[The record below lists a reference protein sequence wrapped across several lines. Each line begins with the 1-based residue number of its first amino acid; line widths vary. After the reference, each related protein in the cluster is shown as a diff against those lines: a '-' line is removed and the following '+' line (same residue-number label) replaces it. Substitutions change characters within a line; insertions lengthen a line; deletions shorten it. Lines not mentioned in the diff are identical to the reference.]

1 MHHLTLIVLLNILHV
16 HGLENLALYQ
26 PTWEQYPWPDTTTD
40 FGSENAVDGM
50 YTDCGD
56 KGGQCTISDDGKYN
70 ATLRVDLGGVVSIS
84 QIDIFYR
91 KDYQNH
97 VQNIQRMAGFFV
109 YVSNTTSK
117 SDGYLCYHDESTDQN
132 MLSLD
137 QHINCSLQGR
147 YVIYY
152 IERSQDVVYPSF
164 YSQYAFNELCE
175 IKVYGCNGTFG
186 DECFYPCPTNC
197 LDRKCDTDTG
207 HCLRCVPGYKG
218 PICNQEC
225 DEGSYGINCRYIC
238 SHCKEESH
246 CYHINVLCLDGCV
259 PGYKGPFCNISCEA
273 PYFGINCSQMCTNCF
288 KQSCHQVTGVCT
300 SQAMENTGTDDGVH
314 ISYIVVGSLGFVVV
328 AIIIVIGIIIYRR
341 VRRTSRDKLESSNT
355 NNANTST
362 INNISES
369 NLTNIYQNINVEN
382 SKAVKRS
389 RKSPATREL
398 SRESRNDDDDIDEKI
413 HNENPYGDVY
423 ANQKQIPDILIQ
435 DLEKEIHEKSKKEND
450 GFKKEYATLLYGE
463 RHPCHVGKLPENIT
477 KNRFKTT
484 FPYDHSRVIL
494 VNTPSDYINASFID
508 GLKKE
513 KAYIATQGPKPTTI
527 SDFWSMV
534 LQEGIDQIVMLTN
547 LKEGTKLKS
556 AQYWPDLHETITC
569 DRATLHTIKEQQ
581 YAQYVVRKIKLS
593 HATLNDSRTITQY
606 HYTAWPDHGTPEP
619 LCLLLFH
626 DHVIRTKPG
635 RQNGP
640 TLVHCSAGIGRT
652 GTYIAID
659 VLFAAGKTEKKI
671 NIAEYVKK
679 MRRNRMNMVQTFEQY
694 KTIFLTLN
702 EMFKAPTAAL
712 TKTEFLRKLQKQNKN
727 MLGKEFQKLLSV
739 RPHYAESDYKMSSHV
754 HGARSEIRPLDKY
767 IIYLTS
773 NVTKRESYSN
783 AIVVPSFINQNAFI
797 ITHFPAPG
805 DEVDFLRLITDHDCE
820 LVVSMEPLHEV
831 ESTNQWLPTSTTSK
845 AVSPFT
851 IHLQED
857 HKSEIKS
864 CRIDIAQKEKSNE
877 TWSVNVIEPSSVLA
891 LDSSQ
896 TVSQILGLVSFA
908 QNITTNN
915 PIIVLSRDGAALC
928 GVFCAVYNLIQQL
941 TMDEEIDVF
950 SVVRLLQ
957 TRRPELCSSLE
968 EYRMIHDTL
977 KSFIQSQTGENVYY
991 NQ

>member
-1 MHHLTLIVLLNILHV
+1 MHHLTLNVLLYILHV
-16 HGLENLALYQ
+16 HGLENLALYK
-26 PTWEQYPWPDTTTD
+26 PTWEQYPWPGESIDY
-40 FGSENAVDGM
+40 GSENAVDGL
-50 YTDCGD
+50 YDDRGT
-56 KGGQCTISDDGKYN
+56 GGQCTISDDGKYN
-70 ATLRVDLGGVVSIS
+70 ATWRVDLGGVVSINK
-84 QIDIFYR
+84 IDIYYR
-91 KDYQNH
+91 TDNQNYS
-97 VQNIQRMAGFFV
+97 QYLDRIAGFFV

-117 SDGYLCYHDESTDQN
+117 DDGYLCYHDESTGQL
-132 MLSLD
+132 MLSFD
-137 QHINCSLQGR
+137 QHINCTLKGR

-152 IERSQDVVYPSF
+152 NERRPGAMYPSF
-164 YSQYAFNELCE
+164 YSEYAYNELCE
-175 IKVYGCNGTFG
+175 VEVYGCNGTYG
-186 DECFYPCPTNC
+186 DDCFYPCPTNC

-207 HCLRCVPGYKG
+207 HCLGCDPGYNG
-218 PICNQEC
+218 QRCNQEC
-225 DEGSYGINCRYIC
+225 DEGRYGINCQYNC
-238 SHCKEESH
+238 GHCKEESH
-246 CYHINVLCLDGCV
+246 CHHINGLGLDGCA
-259 PGYKGPFCNISCEA
+259 PGYKGPFCNISCEE
-273 PYFGINCSQMCTNCF
+273 PYFGINCSQMCSNCF
-288 KQSCHQVTGVCT
+288 KQSCHHVTGVCT
-300 SQAMENTGTDDGVH
+300 SQAMENTATDDGVH
-314 ISYIVVGSLGFVVV
+314 ISYIVGGSLGVVDV
-328 AIIIVIGIIIYRR
+328 AVIIVVGLFIYRR
-341 VRRTSRDKLESSNT
+341 TQSASRNQLESSHENSSNT
-355 NNANTST
+355 VA

-369 NLTNIYQNINVEN
+369 NLTNIYQNINVQN
-382 SKAVKRS
+382 SKVVKRS

-398 SRESRNDDDDIDEKI
+398 STESRDDDVDIDEKI

-423 ANQKQIPDILIQ
+423 VNQEQISDILIK
-435 DLEKEIHEKSKKEND
+435 DLEKEIQERSKKEND

-463 RHPCHVGKLPENIT
+463 RHPCYVGKLPENIN

-484 FPYDHSRVIL
+484 FPYDHSRVVL
-494 VNTPSDYINASFID
+494 VNTRSDYINASFID

-513 KAYIATQGPKPTTI
+513 KAYVATQGPKPTTI

-534 LQEGIDQIVMLTN
+534 LQESIDQIVMLTN

-569 DRATLHTIKEQQ
+569 DRTTLHTINEQQ

-659 VLFAAGKTEKKI
+659 VLFEAGKTEKKI

-679 MRRNRMNMVQTFEQY
+679 MRQNRMNMVQTFEQY

-702 EMFKAPTAAL
+702 EMFKAPAAAF
-712 TKTEFLRKLQKQNKN
+712 TKTEFLQKLQKQNKN
-727 MLGKEFQKLLSV
+727 MLGKEFQRLLSV
-739 RPHYAESDYKMSSHV
+739 RPHYAETHYKMSSHAQ
-754 HGARSEIRPLDKY
+754 GARSAIRPLDKY

-773 NVTKRESYSN
+773 NVPKRGTYIN

-805 DEVDFLRLITDHDCE
+805 DVVDFLRLITDHDCE
-820 LVVSMEPLHEV
+820 LVVSTEPLHEV
-831 ESTNQWLPTSTTSK
+831 ESSNQWLPTSITSK

-851 IHLQED
+851 IHLKQD

-864 CRIDIAQKEKSNE
+864 CTIDIVQSEKSNE
-877 TWSVNVIEPSSVLA
+877 TWSVNVIQPSCVLTM
-891 LDSSQ
+891 DSSQ
-896 TVSQILGLVSFA
+896 TVSQLLGLVSFT

-915 PIIVLSRDGAALC
+915 PIIVVSRDGAALC
-928 GVFCAVYNLIQQL
+928 GLFCAVNNLMQQL

-957 TRRPELCSSLE
+957 TRRPEMCSSLE
-968 EYRMIHDTL
+968 EYCMIHDTL
-977 KSFIQSQTGENVYY
+977 KSFIQSQTGENVYH

>member
-1 MHHLTLIVLLNILHV
+1 
-16 HGLENLALYQ
+16 
-26 PTWEQYPWPDTTTD
+26 
-40 FGSENAVDGM
+40 
-50 YTDCGD
+50 
-56 KGGQCTISDDGKYN
+56 
-70 ATLRVDLGGVVSIS
+70 
-84 QIDIFYR
+84 
-91 KDYQNH
+91 
-97 VQNIQRMAGFFV
+97 
-109 YVSNTTSK
+109 
-117 SDGYLCYHDESTDQN
+117 

-137 QHINCSLQGR
+137 QHINCTLLGR

-152 IERSQDVVYPSF
+152 NERKQDVAYPTF
-164 YSQYAFNELCE
+164 YYEYAHNELCE
-175 IKVYGCNGTFG
+175 VEVYGCNGAYG
-186 DECFYPCPTNC
+186 DDCFYPCPINC
-197 LDRKCDTDTG
+197 QDRSCDTDTG
-207 HCLRCVPGYKG
+207 HCSSCVSGYKG

-225 DEGSYGINCRYIC
+225 DKGTYGIDCQYNCG
-238 SHCKEESH
+238 HCKEDSH
-246 CYHINVLCLDGCV
+246 CYHNNGLCLDGCA
-259 PGYKGPFCNISCEA
+259 PGYKGPFCNISCEE
-273 PYFGINCSQMCTNCF
+273 PYFGINCSQKCSNCLN
-288 KQSCHQVTGVCT
+288 QSCHQVTGVCKV
-300 SQAMENTGTDDGVH
+300 QATENTGTDGGVPTP
-314 ISYIVVGSLGFVVV
+314 YIVGGSLGVVVV
-328 AIIIVIGIIIYRR
+328 AVIIVFGLIIYRR
-341 VRRTSRDKLESSNT
+341 ARSASRNQLESSNK
-355 NNANTST
+355 NISNTVV

-398 SRESRNDDDDIDEKI
+398 SRESRDDDDDIDEKI
-413 HNENPYGDVY
+413 HNENPYGDVNV
-423 ANQKQIPDILIQ
+423 NQEQLSDILIK

-463 RHPCHVGKLPENIT
+463 RHPCNVAKLPENIP

-494 VNTPSDYINASFID
+494 VNTHSDYINASFID

-513 KAYIATQGPKPTTI
+513 KVYIAAQAPKPTTI

-534 LQEGIDQIVMLTN
+534 LQENINQIVMLTN

-569 DRATLHTIKEQQ
+569 DRTTLHTIKEQQ
-581 YAQYVVRKIKLS
+581 YSQYFVRKIKLS
-593 HATLNDSRTITQY
+593 HATLNDSRTITLY
-606 HYTAWPDHGTPEP
+606 HYTAWPDHGIPEP
-619 LCLLLFH
+619 HCLLLFH
-626 DHVIRTKPG
+626 EHVIRTKPG

-659 VLFAAGKTEKKI
+659 VLFEAGKTEKKI

-679 MRRNRMNMVQTFEQY
+679 MRQNRMNMVQTFEQY

-702 EMFKAPTAAL
+702 EMFKAPAATL
-712 TKTEFLRKLQKQNKN
+712 TKTEFLRKLQKQNKH
-727 MLGKEFQKLLSV
+727 MLGKEFQRLLSV
-739 RPHYAESDYKMSSHV
+739 RPHYAETDYKMSSHV
-754 HGARSEIRPLDKY
+754 DGARLAIRPL
-767 IIYLTS
+767 
-773 NVTKRESYSN
+773 
-783 AIVVPSFINQNAFI
+783 VPSFTKANAFI

-805 DEVDFLRLITDHDCE
+805 DTVDFLRLITDHDCE
-820 LVVSMEPLHEV
+820 LVVSTEPLHEV
-831 ESTNQWLPTSTTSK
+831 ESTNQWLPASTTSK

-851 IHLQED
+851 IHLQQD

-864 CRIDIAQKEKSNE
+864 CTIDIAQNEKSNE

-891 LDSSQ
+891 LDNSQ
-896 TVSQILGLVSFA
+896 TVSQILGLVSFT

-915 PIIVLSRDGAALC
+915 PIVVVSRDGAAMC
-928 GVFCAVYNLIQQL
+928 GVFCAVYNVIQQL

-977 KSFIQSQTGENVYY
+977 KSFIQLQTGENVYY